1 MRRALPLL
9 VLVGA
14 LLVGCGQGSDDEPGT
29 DAEAGGASVAAT
41 SITIEVRT
49 DADAEPNVMTLECD
63 PVGGDHPQAQ
73 EACAALA
80 SAGADVL
87 EPVPADQ
94 VCTMIYGGPQ
104 TATVKGTVDGADV
117 DATFTRENGCEVD
130 RWETLGTTFFDVPLQ

>member
-1 MRRALPLL
+1 MRRGLSLF

-14 LLVGCGQGSDDEPGT
+14 LLVGCGQDSDDELGT
-29 DAEAGGASVAAT
+29 DEEAGGGSAAAT

-94 VCTMIYGGPQ
+94 ACTMIYGGPQ
-104 TATVKGTVDGADV
+104 TATVKGTVDGDDV

-130 RWETLGTTFFDVPLQ
+130 RWEQLGTTFFDVPLQ